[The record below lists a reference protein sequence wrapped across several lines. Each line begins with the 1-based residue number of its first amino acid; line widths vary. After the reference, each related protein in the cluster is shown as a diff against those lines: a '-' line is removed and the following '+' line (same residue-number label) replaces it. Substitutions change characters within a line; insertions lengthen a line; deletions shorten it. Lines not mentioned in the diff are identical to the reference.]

1 VVAKY
6 SRVVPPLVLVCL
18 AGLTI
23 SNLQAEAA
31 KSKKKRTP
39 TPTVTAVAARPAA
52 APAPTSASAVPT
64 RPPAAAAPAAPTSAP
79 APPAGPAK
87 ADVEAG
93 KALYAKFCQKCHG
106 AQGEGVPRMYQLVGA
121 KIVPLS
127 SPQTQGKSDADI
139 KKNMLEGIGKMEVV
153 EDLTPQ
159 QADKILAFVR
169 SLGEGKR

>member
-1 VVAKY
+1 VVTKY
-6 SRVVPPLVLVCL
+6 SPVVPALILVCF
-18 AGLTI
+18 AVSTI
-23 SNLQAEAA
+23 SSLQAEAV
-31 KSKKKRTP
+31 KTKKTRTP

-52 APAPTSASAVPT
+52 AAAPTSAAPT
-64 RPPAAAAPAAPTSAP
+64 RPPAAGAPAAPTSPPA

-106 AQGEGVPRMYQLVGA
+106 PQGEGVPRMYQLVGA
-121 KIVPLS
+121 KLVPLT
-127 SPQTQGKSDADI
+127 SPQTQGRSDADI

-159 QADKILAFVR
+159 QADKILSFVR

>member
-1 VVAKY
+1 VVTEY
-6 SRVVPPLVLVCL
+6 SRVVPPLVVVCL
-18 AGLTI
+18 AALTI
-23 SNLQAEAA
+23 SNLQAETARRR
-31 KSKKKRTP
+31 RTP
-39 TPTVTAVAARPAA
+39 TPTATAVAARPAS
-52 APAPTSASAVPT
+52 APAPTSVPT
-64 RPPAAAAPAAPTSAP
+64 RPPAAAAPAAPTNPPA

-106 AQGEGVPRMYQLVGA
+106 PQGEGVPRMYQLVGA
-121 KIVPLS
+121 KLVPLT

-139 KKNMLEGIGKMEVV
+139 KRNMLEGIGKMEVV

-169 SLGEGKR
+169 SLGEGKH